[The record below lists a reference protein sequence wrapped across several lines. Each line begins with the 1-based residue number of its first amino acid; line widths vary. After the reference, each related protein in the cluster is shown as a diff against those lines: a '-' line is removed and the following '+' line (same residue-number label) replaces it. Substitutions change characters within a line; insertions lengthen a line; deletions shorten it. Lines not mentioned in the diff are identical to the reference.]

1 MSGVECPIASFVRE
15 LKTFETRQCIVG
27 DGATRSGTMIVAFN
41 KNRLTDVCY
50 SNSPDYN
57 PSLCDFDLIASEI
70 FKEDETWVNRG
81 LVKEVMDLLAKLHGW
96 VAKLTQKYLQC
107 NRYGSDDTSRQYAA
121 GALKCNCT
129 FRITLSAWK
138 RGESIVKVCSA
149 RYNAVVQSVWQKKT
163 CALTRSRQREG
174 LM

>member
-1 MSGVECPIASFVRE
+1 
-15 LKTFETRQCIVG
+15 LKTFETRQCIVR

-81 LVKEVMDLLAKLHGW
+81 LVNEVMDLLAKLHGW

-107 NRYGSDDTSRQYAA
+107 NRYGKVSALSLQLQNLMTIDPKKSKTVTSRGGYSVTRPDQSLIA
-121 GALKCNCT
+121 
-129 FRITLSAWK
+129 SQ
-138 RGESIVKVCSA
+138 VK
-149 RYNAVVQSVWQKKT
+149 
-163 CALTRSRQREG
+163 TRFIPLHEQRAIKASEKLNTAIQNLG
-174 LM
+174 RK